1 MNLKYS
7 QRSELSMD
15 NGIRQRKDAN
25 QSSSSRPQRPSNG
38 RCRSDSI
45 SSTPEGYIHK
55 NFTMGIKS
63 PHDYHDQLW
72 DQKMFDILE
81 ARYLCSY
88 LSLLVAGFICP
99 T

>member
-15 NGIRQRKDAN
+15 NGICQRMDAYK
-25 QSSSSRPQRPSNG
+25 SSSSRPRRHSNSRHG
-38 RCRSDSI
+38 SDSR
-45 SSTPEGYIHK
+45 SSTPEGYIHE

-63 PHDYHDQLW
+63 PYDYDDQLL
-72 DQKMFDILE
+72 DQKMFDVLE

-88 LSLLVAGFICP
+88 LSLLVARLI
-99 T
+99 